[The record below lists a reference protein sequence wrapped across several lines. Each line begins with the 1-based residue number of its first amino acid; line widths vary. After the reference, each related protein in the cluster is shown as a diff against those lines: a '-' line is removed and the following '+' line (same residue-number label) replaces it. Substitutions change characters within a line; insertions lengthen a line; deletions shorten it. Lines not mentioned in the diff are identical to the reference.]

1 MERQLLTQGPV
12 PDQNET
18 RCRKTRTRGFT
29 LIELMTVVGILGVL
43 ATIAISAYV
52 KNIRSARRTNVIG
65 DLANIKLRQ
74 EAVRAI
80 RGHYVSTSTDE
91 DDTFPVS
98 PGEMTNN
105 WDTAIPWPVGGG
117 ALLSDGNYTKA
128 TAGVN
133 QPYFLGGG
141 NEHGWDALNFV
152 AQGAS
157 SWCVYGTISGRG
169 SNGVFGGA
177 AVSETP
183 AAGDLADEVFPAGNA
198 GTAAAVAND
207 WFYGFAKCD
216 FDRDGVLW
224 EFTVTHYGADII
236 DTNRGE

>member
-1 MERQLLTQGPV
+1 M
-12 PDQNET
+12 
-18 RCRKTRTRGFT
+18 
-29 LIELMTVVGILGVL
+29 ELMTVVGIIGVL

-74 EAVRAI
+74 EAVRSL
-80 RGHYVSTSTDE
+80 RGHYVTTSDDE
-91 DDTFPVS
+91 DGTYPVT
-98 PGEMTNN
+98 PAVMTGS
-105 WDTAIPWPVGGG
+105 WDTAIPWAATGE
-117 ALLSDGNYTKA
+117 AYTKS
-128 TAGVN
+128 TVVDGE
-133 QPYFLGGG
+133 YYRGGG

-152 AQGAS
+152 AQGAA

-169 SNGVFGGA
+169 ANAIIGGV

-183 AAGDLADEVFPAGNA
+183 PAHPLAGEVFPAANA
-198 GTAAAVAND
+198 NTARVTAND
-207 WFYGFAKCD
+207 WFYAFAKCD

-224 EFTVTHYGADII
+224 EFTVAHYGADIV